1 MEIEE
6 IEQLVSLVKDAKIS
20 ELSVTTGSDRPTK
33 LLIRKTLTGR
43 KNDTSAK
50 KQSKPAERKSAKAD
64 LANNPAP
71 VSAEMYVTAAMV
83 GIFHGIESIS
93 STGALVRVGQV
104 IGSIESMK
112 LMNDIVS
119 EYNGVISEI
128 LVEEG
133 MPVEYGQQLFKIN
146 HL

>member
-20 ELSVTTGSDRPTK
+20 ELSVTNGTDNPIK
-33 LLIRKTLTGR
+33 LVIRKTMTG
-43 KNDTSAK
+43 KDESPVK
-50 KQSKPAERKSAKAD
+50 KQSKPIDKKSVKTNLTHNAA
-64 LANNPAP
+64 AVP
-71 VSAEMYVTAAMV
+71 VEMYITAPMV

-93 STGALVRVGQV
+93 TIGTATRVGQV

-119 EYNGVISEI
+119 EHDGVISEI
-128 LVEEG
+128 LVEDS
-133 MPVEYGQQLFKIN
+133 MPVEFGQRLFKID
-146 HL
+146 HK

>member
-6 IEQLVSLVKDAKIS
+6 IEQLVSLVKDANIS
-20 ELSVTTGSDRPTK
+20 ELSVSTGTDKTTK
-33 LLIRKTLTGR
+33 LVIRKLLA
-43 KNDTSAK
+43 AK
-50 KQSKPAERKSAKAD
+50 KEVPAKKPPIPANKKSAKAD
-64 LANNPAP
+64 SVHGHSTPSTDIYITAP
-71 VSAEMYVTAAMV
+71 MV

-93 STGALVRVGQV
+93 STGAVVKVGQV

-119 EYNGVISEI
+119 KYDGIISEI
-128 LVEEG
+128 LVEDS
-133 MPVEYGQQLFKIN
+133 MPVEYGQKLFKIN

>member
-33 LLIRKTLTGR
+33 LVIRKTLTVQ
-43 KNDTSAK
+43 KYDPSAK

-64 LANNPAP
+64 LTNDPP
-71 VSAEMYVTAAMV
+71 PISAEMYVNASMV
-83 GIFHGIESIS
+83 GIFHGLESIS
-93 STGALVRVGQV
+93 STGALIRVGQV

-128 LVEEG
+128 MVEEG
-133 MPVEYGQQLFKIN
+133 MPVEYGQQLFKVN